1 MQYVLGGL
9 AAIRLGVIARVVHL
23 IRKHALPAEAEEG
36 A

>member
-9 AAIRLGVIARVVHL
+9 AAILLGIIARIVQL

>member
-9 AAIRLGVIARVVHL
+9 AAILLGVIAPIVHL
-23 IRKHALPAEAEEG
+23 IRKHDLPTEAAEG